1 MENVYYVGMD
11 VHKDSIRMAVLQGEE
26 RSTVYEGTYEND
38 VTKVIR
44 RLKDF
49 TKKGT
54 VITAYEAGCMGY
66 TLQRGLS
73 QAGID
78 CRVISPNKIDRLS
91 INRIKTDARDAVLI
105 ARMIKHNEAD
115 TIQIPTQDDE
125 AARDLLRCREDIKT
139 ELQRTRHQISNFLL
153 RQGHLYSGKTNWT
166 GMHKAWM
173 KKLEFPRAPQKEAFT
188 QYFCHMM
195 EIEARLE
202 RIEASIITLAQ
213 AEPYREKVARLR
225 CFKGIDYLTALACI
239 CEVGDYRRF
248 PSAGSFMSYLGLVP
262 SEHSSG
268 AKRCQGGIT
277 KTGNSHLR
285 KLLIESSW
293 HYRYRFAANAALK
306 ERRKGMDEMVIM
318 YADKAIHRLQK
329 KFSKIVYKGK
339 SAKMAVTATAR
350 ELAGFIWGM
359 MTESYC

>member
-73 QAGID
+73 QASID

-139 ELQRTRHQISNFLL
+139 ELQRTRHQISNLL
-153 RQGHLYSGKTNWT
+153 FPQG
-166 GMHKAWM
+166 
-173 KKLEFPRAPQKEAFT
+173 
-188 QYFCHMM
+188 
-195 EIEARLE
+195 
-202 RIEASIITLAQ
+202 
-213 AEPYREKVARLR
+213 
-225 CFKGIDYLTALACI
+225 AL
-239 CEVGDYRRF
+239 
-248 PSAGSFMSYLGLVP
+248 
-262 SEHSSG
+262 
-268 AKRCQGGIT
+268 
-277 KTGNSHLR
+277 
-285 KLLIESSW
+285 
-293 HYRYRFAANAALK
+293 
-306 ERRKGMDEMVIM
+306 
-318 YADKAIHRLQK
+318 
-329 KFSKIVYKGK
+329 
-339 SAKMAVTATAR
+339 
-350 ELAGFIWGM
+350 
-359 MTESYC
+359 